1 MKDKIILMG
10 TDTISGIAPEIVEA
24 IIAASKVQDLP
35 YGNDDFTKQSKI
47 IISNV
52 FEKKEIEIIPMM
64 SGTASNSLALSSFL
78 RSYGS
83 ILCHSES
90 HINNDEGGAPEF
102 FSGGGKLLD
111 INNANGRLNAKDI
124 ELKINLLNLKGKIN
138 SKISGVSITQLAENG
153 TTYDID
159 EIKAISDVCKKNKLF
174 LHMDGARFANA
185 LAFQNN
191 ISPAEASWKSGVDCL
206 SLGAT
211 KNGAMAAEVI
221 IFFNTDLAQEARN
234 RVKQTGHLLS
244 KTRFISAQLN
254 AWFKNGLWLN
264 LAKLANQ
271 KAIYLNKKISKL
283 EEFNLLHPTEGN
295 EVFFKIHKDTYEKIL
310 KLNVF
315 PNLWC
320 YLDNE
325 MLVIRFVTS
334 FETKCED
341 IEEIVSRLY
350 ANFNLY

>member
-102 FSGGGKLLD
+102 FSGGGKLLE

>member
-341 IEEIVSRLY
+341 IEELVSRLY